1 MAGHGE
7 VVLCQR
13 VCFGCQAVFWICHH
27 CDRGHRYC
35 NLACRTQARLQQHRR
50 ANCRYQRSPEGRLD
64 HRDRQRAYRCRQR
77 KSVTDPGS
85 LSIAFPAPSPHE
97 IPQNTALPQEMAENT
112 ATPYPATT
120 PTLRWFRL
128 RHSRFPRCIICGRS
142 SRWVD
147 PFPRFPR
154 CFG

>member
-35 NLACRTQARLQQHRR
+35 SLACRTQARLQQHRR

-112 ATPYPATT
+112 ATPYPATAGFHAASSAAVAAVGW
-120 PTLRWFRL
+120 TLSHAFREASEEKL
-128 RHSRFPRCIICGRS
+128 R
-142 SRWVD
+142 
-147 PFPRFPR
+147 
-154 CFG
+154 